1 MPCCTPLGLP
11 RGIAFSLMSL
21 LLMSLMACGMLQTVS
36 TSKPSE
42 PSTNRPSEY
51 NTPSASNTGS
61 QTVYDP
67 VKREWITVQTRP
79 NERLDTV
86 RWKENMQPAPIKGGS
101 SSSSASNNTPSTVPG
116 TVPGSVP
123 RPPNSNPGPN
133 VTPGPSSNPSNNSR
147 PTYTPPIRFNN
158 QPEYELAVLLPFLAG
173 TYLSPESSDNVV
185 AEWAMQYYSGM
196 KLALEQLGQEGMR
209 LKVTVMDTKADT
221 NEVYRLLRRP
231 ELNRAQLLI
240 GPYKRDN
247 IRILAE
253 YAKRS
258 NKPMISPYSAVGSLT
273 RDNPNYIQFN
283 PSLESHCRALLK
295 DALTEFRPE
304 DVIFVARNIPAEQ
317 TCLEFLRKANRERGF
332 NSIREIQVPAEDKNF
347 TSVNLRSYLQGK
359 SQVAL
364 IIPSW
369 ADETFIFYFLR
380 AVRNAKVSGQQ
391 VVVYGMPQWMEYEQM
406 ELELYEQCKVRISQ
420 VSFLDDQSPELLS
433 FRRAFY
439 QAYGTIPAP
448 EAVAGYDH
456 TLYYGRLLGSYG
468 LGFVNRLE
476 SSPGLGLHT
485 RFEFSPITSAPSV
498 VPGSEQYGNVQRFEN
513 RYVHILEFANSQFR
527 PLRRY

>member
-1 MPCCTPLGLP
+1 MHCSKSPNLQQCIRFLT
-11 RGIAFSLMSL
+11 RSAMIL
-21 LLMSLMACGMLQTVS
+21 LLSGLMACGMLKTVS
-36 TSKPSE
+36 PTKPSE
-42 PSTNRPSEY
+42 TSNNRPTEY
-51 NTPSASNTGS
+51 NTPSTSSNAGA

-67 VKREWITVQTRP
+67 IKREWITVQTRP
-79 NERLDTV
+79 NERIDTM
-86 RWKENMQPAPIKGGS
+86 RWKENNQPGPIKGGNNPATNS
-101 SSSSASNNTPSTVPG
+101 TNNPSNTPGTIPSTVPG
-116 TVPGSVP
+116 TVPN
-123 RPPNSNPGPN
+123 RPNTN
-133 VTPGPSSNPSNNSR
+133 

-173 TYLSPESSDNVV
+173 QYLSPESSDNAV

-196 KLALEQLGQEGMR
+196 KLALDQLGQEGMR

-221 NEVYRLLRRP
+221 NEVYRLIRRP

-253 YAKRS
+253 YAKR
-258 NKPMISPYSAVGSLT
+258 NGKPMISPYSAVGSLT
-273 RDNPNYIQFN
+273 RDNPNYVQFI

-295 DALTEFRPE
+295 DALAEFRPE
-304 DVIFVARNIPAEQ
+304 DVVLVARNIPAEQ
-317 TCLEFLRKANRERGF
+317 ACLEFLRKANRERGF
-332 NSIREIQVPAEDKNF
+332 SSIREVQVPAEDKNF
-347 TSVNLRSYLQGK
+347 TSVSLRTYLQGK

-380 AVRNAKVSGQQ
+380 AVRNAKSAGQN
-391 VVVYGMPQWMEYEQM
+391 VVVYGMPQWMDYEQM

-420 VSFLDDQSPELLS
+420 VSFLDDQSPELLN
-433 FRRAFY
+433 FRRSFY

-448 EAVAGYDH
+448 EAVAGFDH

-468 LGFVNRLE
+468 MGFVNRLE
-476 SSPGLGLHT
+476 SSPGMGLHT
-485 RFEFSPITSAPSV
+485 RFEFAPITSVST